1 MESSHCT
8 EEVELL
14 KQLKEVQEILTTA
27 VNSLGGKMPPT
38 AESRY
43 LGNAA
48 KSVNIV
54 ADAYFLLREAGRMD
68 ASKLLIRPMFDIVI
82 SATAVAKKRG
92 FLFRKAYTELEEA
105 KKMYEKNP
113 VNEAGAKKALED
125 LKRNFRAKPG
135 YPIECK
141 RVDARYT
148 AEVADLLPV
157 YETAYRIYCEFTHSA
172 MRAVQGQ
179 LNEATDPVDTTM
191 VIWCVLT
198 ILDHLK
204 KQTPASIPDLTA
216 FQSKVL
222 KSQAAMLGTQTGSAI
237 RS

>member
-1 MESSHCT
+1 MASSHCA
-8 EEVELL
+8 EEIELL
-14 KQLKEVQEILTTA
+14 KQLKEVQGILTTA
-27 VNSLGGKMPPT
+27 INSLGGKTPPT

-48 KSVNIV
+48 KSVNV
-54 ADAYFLLREAGRMD
+54 AADAYILLREAARVD

-82 SATAVAKKRG
+82 SATAVTKKQG

-113 VNEAGAKKALED
+113 ANEAGAKAALEA
-125 LKRNFRAKPG
+125 LKRNFSAKPG
-135 YPIECK
+135 YRIECK

-148 AEVADLLPV
+148 AEVAGLLPV
-157 YETAYRIYCEFTHSA
+157 YETAYRLYCEFTHSA

-191 VIWCVLT
+191 VVWCVLI
-198 ILDHLK
+198 ILNHLK
-204 KQTPASIPDLTA
+204 SHTPAKIPDVASLERN
-216 FQSKVL
+216 VL
-222 KSQAAMLGTQTGSAI
+222 KAQEKMLRSQVGSAI
-237 RS
+237 KS